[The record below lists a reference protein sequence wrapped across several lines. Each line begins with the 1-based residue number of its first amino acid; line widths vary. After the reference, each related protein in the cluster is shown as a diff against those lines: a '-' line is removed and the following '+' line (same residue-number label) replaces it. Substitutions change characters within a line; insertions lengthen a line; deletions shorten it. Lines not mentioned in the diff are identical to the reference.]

1 MSALDPL
8 FAPIAIRHLTIRNRF
23 LSTSHAP
30 GYAVQGDITDRYVAY
45 EAEKAKGGVG
55 LVQFGGATAVS
66 VENSFHYGQINGA
79 SDRVIPQYRR
89 MAAAIHAHG
98 AKCTVQLTHGG
109 RRERWDDVN
118 WLPAFAP
125 SGLRELVHRSF
136 PAEMEDHDIARIVA
150 DYAQAARRAR
160 EGDLDGI
167 EISTQAGTL
176 IEQFWSPAMNKRSDR
191 YGGAF
196 ADRMRFGIEVLAA
209 CRRAVGQDFLIGIR
223 MPGDEMLKDGL
234 NHEDCIAI
242 AKYHARS
249 DLIDF
254 ISVVGGTAV
263 DYKAEAQIWPTM
275 WLPSAP
281 YLKLAAGIRAE
292 VSVAV
297 LHATRIADAAT
308 AAHAVKEGHVDMVGM
323 TRAFLADPHHVRKLR
338 EGREAEI
345 RPCVGAGYCVDRV
358 LLGKDALCLHNVA
371 TGRELALPHVVARSE
386 RPAKHIVVVGGGPAG
401 LEAAR
406 VSAMRGHKVT
416 LFEAA
421 GELGGQI
428 VLAAKA
434 TWRRDLSGIARWLAG
449 EVERLA
455 VRVHLNRL
463 AEASDVVAIAPDV
476 VVIATGGLPEVGH
489 FAGRELATTIWD
501 VLSGQVEPGS
511 CVLLHDESSGHA
523 PLSCAHYLARRGS
536 KVEIATPDK
545 VVGLE
550 MSDTNYGAHMTELYK
565 AGVVITPDMRLIAI
579 AQSGNRLL
587 AELQNTYSGTR
598 ATREVDQVVADY
610 GTVPNSS
617 LYAELKPGSRNLGEL
632 DLAALAQSL
641 PQSID
646 RSPTAGFFLYRI
658 GDAWASRNIHA
669 AMLDAM
675 RVCKD
680 L

>member
-79 SDRVIPQYRR
+79 VDRVIPQYRR
-89 MAAAIHAHG
+89 MAAGIHAHG
-98 AKCTVQLTHGG
+98 ALCTVQFTHGG

-254 ISVVGGTAV
+254 ISIVGGTAV

-281 YLKLAAGIRAE
+281 YLKLAAAIRAE

-371 TGRELALPHVVARSE
+371 TGRELALPHVVACSE
-386 RPAKHIVVVGGGPAG
+386 GPAKHIVVVGGGPAG

-406 VSAMRGHKVT
+406 VSDMRGHKVT

-455 VRVHLNRL
+455 VRVHLNHL
-463 AEASDVVAIAPDV
+463 AEASEVVAIAPDV
-476 VVIATGGLPEVGH
+476 VVIAAGGLPEVGH

-501 VLSGQVEPGS
+501 VLSGQVEP
-511 CVLLHDESSGHA
+511 
-523 PLSCAHYLARRGS
+523 
-536 KVEIATPDK
+536 
-545 VVGLE
+545 
-550 MSDTNYGAHMTELYK
+550 
-565 AGVVITPDMRLIAI
+565 
-579 AQSGNRLL
+579 
-587 AELQNTYSGTR
+587 
-598 ATREVDQVVADY
+598 
-610 GTVPNSS
+610 
-617 LYAELKPGSRNLGEL
+617 
-632 DLAALAQSL
+632 
-641 PQSID
+641 
-646 RSPTAGFFLYRI
+646 
-658 GDAWASRNIHA
+658 
-669 AMLDAM
+669 
-675 RVCKD
+675 
-680 L
+680 